1 MDIQQH
7 NNEFAFITSQVVETE
22 PLQEIA
28 RRADL
33 YAWNTPG
40 VQQEYKHIM
49 EDADYNAEKLNQRQL
64 KTMYVIASAD
74 LPEGTPDLSTYYV
87 MELLY
92 IYQAMFD
99 MNEPED

>member
-1 MDIQQH
+1 MDMQQH
-7 NNEFAFITSQVVETE
+7 NEFAVITSQVVETE

-33 YAWNTPG
+33 FANND
-40 VQQEYKHIM
+40 YKVRQTYQDIM
-49 EDADYNAEKLNQRQL
+49 EDTDYNAEKLNQEQL
-64 KTMYVIASAD
+64 KAMYNIASSD
-74 LPEGTPDLSTYYV
+74 LPDGTEDLSNYYV

-92 IYQAMFD
+92 IYQTMFD

>member
-1 MDIQQH
+1 MDMQQH
-7 NNEFAFITSQVVETE
+7 NEFAVITSQVVETE

-33 YAWNTPG
+33 YAWNTLEAS
-40 VQQEYKHIM
+40 QEYTYIM
-49 EDADYNAEKLNQRQL
+49 ADVDYNAEKLNQRQL
-64 KTMYVIASAD
+64 QTMYDIASAD
-74 LPEGTPDLSTYYV
+74 LPDGTPDLSSYYV

-92 IYQAMFD
+92 IYQTMFD